1 MAYLESIPVTHRDLA
16 ARNILINEGKMLKI
30 SDFGMSRPGPYVS
43 QRTQRFPMR
52 WMAMEALD
60 NLRTDSRSD
69 VWSYGVVLW
78 EIGTLGAMPYTEL
91 PDALVQVRL
100 KEGYRLQR
108 PIICTDELYE
118 LMLRCWNADADERP
132 TFAEIAVM
140 LEKTMTSAYVD
151 FGKVDKN
158 YVFPSMAEPN

>member
-1 MAYLESIPVTHRDLA
+1 M
-16 ARNILINEGKMLKI
+16 
-30 SDFGMSRPGPYVS
+30 
-43 QRTQRFPMR
+43 
-52 WMAMEALD
+52 
-60 NLRTDSRSD
+60 
-69 VWSYGVVLW
+69 
-78 EIGTLGAMPYTEL
+78 
-91 PDALVQVRL
+91 QVRL